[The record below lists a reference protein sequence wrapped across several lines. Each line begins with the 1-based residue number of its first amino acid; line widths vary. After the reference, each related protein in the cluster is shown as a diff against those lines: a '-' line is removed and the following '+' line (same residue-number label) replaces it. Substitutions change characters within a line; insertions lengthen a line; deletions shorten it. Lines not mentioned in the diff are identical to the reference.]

1 MTDTSIF
8 HRPVYADGMAKQ
20 LLDPG
25 PLDEN
30 LSSGVFFS
38 GIRRIGKTTFVRRDL
53 IPALLDRGALT
64 LYVDLWTDRGRP
76 PMALM
81 QDAVREAVAEL
92 ADAGS
97 TLLQRLRRIKGANF
111 GAAGISFGLQLDSIG
126 TPGGV
131 TLADAFVE
139 LVRKAQ
145 GDVVLVIDEVQQAVS
160 TSEGQ
165 DMLFALKAA
174 RDRVNTATDLPG
186 KLLIVGTGSHKSL
199 VIDLA
204 TRRSQAFAGAHTAS
218 FEPLGKDYV
227 EWFLRRVQAAGL
239 AVPPLEAAFE
249 GFKKTGNRPEELS
262 KAIRQFQNEV
272 AAGRGADAATSFA
285 TICATL
291 AASAAE
297 IEIQAIE
304 DAGELASLVYT
315 RITGGQSRGL
325 FGADTLTA
333 LSQQLGRELTPN
345 DVTPAIDKLVAG
357 NLIIRKGYGAF
368 EAADPFVQHVWLQYV
383 QMRQT
388 LAPPPAPPA
397 ITGTN

>member
-1 MTDTSIF
+1 MTDTNIF

-97 TLLQRLRRIKGANF
+97 TLLKRLRRIKGANF

-139 LVRKAQ
+139 LVR
-145 GDVVLVIDEVQQAVS
+145 
-160 TSEGQ
+160 
-165 DMLFALKAA
+165 
-174 RDRVNTATDLPG
+174 
-186 KLLIVGTGSHKSL
+186 
-199 VIDLA
+199 
-204 TRRSQAFAGAHTAS
+204 
-218 FEPLGKDYV
+218 
-227 EWFLRRVQAAGL
+227 
-239 AVPPLEAAFE
+239 
-249 GFKKTGNRPEELS
+249 
-262 KAIRQFQNEV
+262 
-272 AAGRGADAATSFA
+272 
-285 TICATL
+285 
-291 AASAAE
+291 
-297 IEIQAIE
+297 
-304 DAGELASLVYT
+304 
-315 RITGGQSRGL
+315 
-325 FGADTLTA
+325 
-333 LSQQLGRELTPN
+333 
-345 DVTPAIDKLVAG
+345 
-357 NLIIRKGYGAF
+357 
-368 EAADPFVQHVWLQYV
+368 
-383 QMRQT
+383 
-388 LAPPPAPPA
+388 
-397 ITGTN
+397 